1 MTEAELK
8 NNIMNHD
15 LDNSLENSLDN
26 DIINHEQFEDMR
38 DLFEEDFAELIR
50 TYFTDSQQRIVLLRE
65 AQEANDNANGFEAA
79 HALKGASANIGATQ
93 LVALSDQLQEYC
105 RERQINEQAKLI
117 ENIAIALQC
126 AEQEINKRLSY

>member
-8 NNIMNHD
+8 NNIMNHN
-15 LDNSLENSLDN
+15 LDNSLDN
-26 DIINHEQFEDMR
+26 DIINHVQFEDMR
-38 DLFEEDFAELIR
+38 DLFEEDFAELLR
-50 TYFTDSQQRIVLLRE
+50 TYFTDSQQRIVLLRA
-65 AQEANDNANGFEAA
+65 AQAANDNANGFEAA

>member
-8 NNIMNHD
+8 NNIMNHN
-15 LDNSLENSLDN
+15 LDNSLDN

-38 DLFEEDFAELIR
+38 DLFEEDFAELLR
-50 TYFTDSQQRIVLLRE
+50 TYFTDSQQRIVLLRA
-65 AQEANDNANGFEAA
+65 AQSANDNANGFEAA

-105 RERQINEQAKLI
+105 RERKINQQTKLI